1 MAESYGFF
9 DGDNLYGQDE
19 FNRYFDNIYE
29 SGISI
34 NKNGNMTLNCYVNNN
49 NNIIVESGF
58 AIVKGFYLYND
69 SNKTIAVTR
78 DSNYN
83 RIDRMVVRLN
93 LSTKKVTI
101 EHKQGIA
108 GSNPVAPTLQR
119 DNLVYELS
127 LCQLNVPTSG
137 NITVVDERFRS
148 ELCGAIRPKNMTE
161 YKDMVKQFQSQFD
174 KWFDSQQAKGWRNI
188 YIQPGQPVD
197 SVVGNI
203 WIKELT

>member
-1 MAESYGFF
+1 MEHSGFF

-34 NKNGNMTLNCYVNNN
+34 NENGNMTLNCYVNN

-69 SNKTIAVTR
+69 SNKTIAITR
-78 DSNYN
+78 DSSYK
-83 RIDRMVVRLN
+83 RIDRIVLRLN
-93 LSTKKVTI
+93 KSTKKVSI
-101 EHKQGIA
+101 ELKQGTA
-108 GSNPVAPTLQR
+108 SSKPVSPSLQR

-137 NITVVDERFRS
+137 NIAIVDERFRS
-148 ELCGAIRPKNMTE
+148 ELCGAIRPKNVTE
-161 YKDMVKQFQSQFD
+161 YKDMIKTFTGQFD

-188 YIQPGQPVD
+188 FIQSEKPNN
-197 SVVGNI
+197 SVVGSI
-203 WIKELT
+203 WIQELT

>member
-1 MAESYGFF
+1 MEHSGFF

-34 NKNGNMTLNCYVNNN
+34 NENGNMTLNCYVNN

-69 SNKTIAVTR
+69 SNKTIAITR
-78 DSNYN
+78 DSSYK
-83 RIDRMVVRLN
+83 RIDRIVLRLN
-93 LSTKKVTI
+93 KSTKKVSI
-101 EHKQGIA
+101 ELKQGTA
-108 GSNPVAPTLQR
+108 SSKPVSPSLQR

-137 NITVVDERFRS
+137 NITIVDERFRG
-148 ELCGAIRPKNMTE
+148 ELCGAIRPKNITE
-161 YKDMVKQFQSQFD
+161 YKDMIKTFTSQFD
-174 KWFDSQQAKGWRNI
+174 KWFDNQQAKGWRNI
-188 YIQPGQPVD
+188 FIQSEKPNN
-197 SVVGNI
+197 SVVGSI
-203 WIKELT
+203 WIQELI